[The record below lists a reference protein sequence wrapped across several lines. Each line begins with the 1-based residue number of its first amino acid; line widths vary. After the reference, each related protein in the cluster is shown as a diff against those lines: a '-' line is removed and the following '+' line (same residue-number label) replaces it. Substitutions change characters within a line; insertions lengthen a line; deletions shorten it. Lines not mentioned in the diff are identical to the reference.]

1 MKTTATTTSRVRQ
14 THVAEWV
21 SPGHPDRLADAVADR
36 IVRHACALDPRARV
50 GVEVALHRR
59 RVFVDGRVAARGV
72 APAAAWLQ
80 DLVRDTYAAAGY
92 GATWRPAPEELTID
106 ADLLVED
113 LGEDERAAR
122 GVADDQS
129 VVVGWAGGDART
141 AFLPPAHY
149 LAEVLGSVLWRWRAE
164 HADAGFGPDFKV
176 LPQLD
181 ELEDGSLS
189 WRRLTLSIQHR
200 AGMGYEAQ
208 HRCLLPVLREALGA
222 QERNG
227 VAGVASTFA
236 PARLHLN
243 GFGAFERGGPMADN
257 GLSGKKLVID
267 HYGPGV
273 PIGGGALYG
282 KDLHKVDRIGALRAR
297 QWALQILQQGGGVC
311 EARTRLVWSPGDGAP
326 SFVEAQVRDAVGV
339 WRALPATE
347 LPEREWFSIE
357 RSVAESWDRGPRAFA
372 APGAVELL
380 PGGDY
385 SAVVPSRGDP

>member
-1 MKTTATTTSRVRQ
+1 MKTAPKTAARLRQ

-50 GVEVALHRR
+50 GVEVALHRQR
-59 RVFVDGRVAARGV
+59 IFVDGRVAARGV
-72 APAAAWLQ
+72 GPAQAWLPG
-80 DLVRDTYAAAGY
+80 LVRDTYAAAGY
-92 GATWRPAPEELTID
+92 GKTWRPAPEELTLD
-106 ADLLVED
+106 SDLLVED
-113 LGEDERAAR
+113 LGDDERTAR
-122 GVADDQS
+122 GIADDQS
-129 VVVGWAGGDART
+129 VVIGWAGGDART

-149 LAEVLGSVLWRWRAE
+149 LAEILGRALWRWRAE
-164 HADAGFGPDFKV
+164 HAAADFGPDFKV

-181 ELEDGSLS
+181 ELEDGSLH

-200 AGMGYEAQ
+200 AGMGYAEQ
-208 HRCLLPVLREALGA
+208 HRRLLPVLQEALAA

-227 VAGVASTFA
+227 LAGVASSFA
-236 PARLHLN
+236 PALLHQN

-297 QWALQILQQGGGVC
+297 QWALQILQSGGGAC
-311 EARTRLVWSPGDGAP
+311 EVRTRLVWSPGDAAP
-326 SFVEAQVRDAVGV
+326 SLVEAQVRDAIGV
-339 WRALPATE
+339 WRAVPAAE

-357 RSVAESWDRGPRAFA
+357 RSVAELWDRGAGAFA
-372 APGAVELL
+372 APGAVE
-380 PGGDY
+380 PVPVGDY
-385 SAVVPSRGDP
+385 AVGVLRGGAR